1 MLKKVAFVIDEENL
15 KNEEVKESLES
26 AKEYIEQCGTE
37 AVILGAQDFFTTYKS
52 DNEMLVIADTK
63 ETTVKA
69 TELGFYV
76 VGIEHSLN
84 KNEDFPGVKYIFS
97 DIEEVDM
104 DSFVKAYQRYA
115 NEPWEVL
122 TTERLL
128 VRETTLDDVDE
139 FYKLYKDPEM
149 TKYMEGLFENPE
161 DEKRYQKDYIEK
173 VYGLMGFG
181 VWTLVRRKDNKVI
194 GRVGYSVRNGF
205 EDIELGFLIGKEYQR
220 QGYAFEACKAVL
232 DYGRDILL
240 FDKVQTLVKAENE
253 ISINLCKKLGFK
265 YFDTVSVE
273 EDIYGREYVGEK
285 IEPVGGPT
293 YGEYVRLM
301 LKFE

>member
-273 EDIYGREYVGEK
+273 EDIYGREYVGGIRQK
-285 IEPVGGPT
+285 GKT
-293 YGEYVRLM
+293 QS
-301 LKFE
+301 

>member
-52 DNEMLVIADTK
+52 DNEMLVIADRK

-76 VGIEHSLN
+76 VGIEHLLN

-285 IEPVGGPT
+285 IEPIGGPT

-301 LKFE
+301 LRF

>member
-1 MLKKVAFVIDEENL
+1 MLKKVVFVIDEENL

-52 DNEMLVIADTK
+52 DNEMLVIADRK

-149 TKYMEGLFENPE
+149 TRYMEGLFENPE

-285 IEPVGGPT
+285 IEPIGGPT

-301 LKFE
+301 LRF

>member
-1 MLKKVAFVIDEENL
+1 MLKKVVFVIDEENL
-15 KNEEVKESLES
+15 KNEEVKEGLES

-52 DNEMLVIADTK
+52 DNEMLVIADRK

-149 TKYMEGLFENPE
+149 TRYMEGLFENPE

-285 IEPVGGPT
+285 IEPIGGPT

-301 LKFE
+301 LRF

>member
-52 DNEMLVIADTK
+52 DNEMLVIADRK

-285 IEPVGGPT
+285 IEPIGGPT

-301 LKFE
+301 LRF